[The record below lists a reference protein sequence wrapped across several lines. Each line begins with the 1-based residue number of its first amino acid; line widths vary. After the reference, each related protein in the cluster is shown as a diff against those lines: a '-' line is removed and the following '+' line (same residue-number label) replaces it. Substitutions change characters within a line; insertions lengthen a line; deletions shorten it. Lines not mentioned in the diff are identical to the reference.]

1 MKRQDILENQVN
13 IVYLGLGSNL
23 GNKILNLNKA
33 MHLIIDNNTKI
44 IKVSS
49 FYETVSWPNKFF
61 PKYVNIV
68 IKLKTDLNPLSLF
81 KKIKKIEKYLGRKN
95 RPKNYPRECDIDIL
109 DFNQKKINMIFK
121 NDKISI
127 PHQRMQNRSF
137 VLLPM
142 FEITKNWR
150 HPISGKKINDLLSK
164 ISHEELTTIKHI

>member
-1 MKRQDILENQVN
+1 
-13 IVYLGLGSNL
+13 
-23 GNKILNLNKA
+23 
-33 MHLIIDNNTKI
+33 
-44 IKVSS
+44 
-49 FYETVSWPNKFF
+49 
-61 PKYVNIV
+61 
-68 IKLKTDLNPLSLF
+68 
-81 KKIKKIEKYLGRKN
+81 
-95 RPKNYPRECDIDIL
+95 
-109 DFNQKKINMIFK
+109 MIFK